1 MTRRMFGALVVMFAL
16 ALAAPASAQLVAAK
30 DGPIVYGHH
39 HVAASNIEAS
49 SKFFATLGGRPGK
62 FTGNNSDIVT
72 FPNVIIFF
80 RAQAPKGGTKGS
92 TADHIGFAV
101 PNLQQT
107 LDRVK
112 AGGFRVVTAA
122 ESPASYKVEGDIAM
136 PAPTT
141 RLAFVMGPDDVKV
154 ELIEARQQ
162 AEPVRLHHI
171 HFFGQQNAEMR
182 DWYVKVF
189 GARPRDTPNFL
200 AADLPGVA
208 LNFTAATS
216 PMAGTS
222 GRAVDHVGFEVK
234 DLEAFCKRLEG
245 MGIKQTVA
253 YRKVPDWGLAIAFI
267 TDPWGTSIE
276 LTEGLAALQ

>member
-1 MTRRMFGALVVMFAL
+1 MTRRMCGVLVMMFAL
-16 ALAAPASAQLVAAK
+16 ATALPASAQLAAAK

-39 HVAASNIEAS
+39 HLASSNVEAS

-62 FTGNNSDIVT
+62 FANGSDIVT
-72 FPNVIIFF
+72 FPNVIVFF
-80 RAQAPKGGTKGS
+80 RAQAPKGGSKGS

-107 LDRVK
+107 LDTLK
-112 AGGFRVVTAA
+112 AGGYRIVTAA
-122 ESPASYKVEGDIAM
+122 ESPAAYKVEGDIAM

-154 ELIEARQQ
+154 ELLEQRQQ
-162 AEPVRLHHI
+162 AEPVKLHHI
-171 HFFGQQNAEMR
+171 HFFGEKNAEMR
-182 DWYVKVF
+182 DWYVNVF
-189 GARPRDTPNFL
+189 GAKPRDTPNFL

-208 LNFTAATS
+208 LNFTVATS

-222 GRAVDHVGFEVK
+222 GRAVDHVGFEIK

-253 YRKVPDWGLAIAFI
+253 YRKVPDWGVAIAFI

>member
-1 MTRRMFGALVVMFAL
+1 MFGVFVVVL
-16 ALAAPASAQLVAAK
+16 ALATALPASAQLVAAK

-39 HVAASNIEAS
+39 HLASSNVAAS
-49 SKFFATLGGRPGK
+49 SKFFVTLGGRAGK
-62 FTGNNSDIVT
+62 FANGADIVT
-72 FPNVIIFF
+72 FPNVIVFF
-80 RAQAPKGGTKGS
+80 RAQAPKGGSKGS
-92 TADHIGFAV
+92 TADHIGFSV

-107 LDRVK
+107 LDALK
-112 AGGFRVVTAA
+112 AGGYRIVTAA
-122 ESPASYKVEGDIAM
+122 ESPAAYKVEGDIAM

-162 AEPVRLHHI
+162 AEPVKLHHA
-171 HFFGQQNAEMR
+171 HFFAEKNAEMR

-189 GARPRDTPNFL
+189 GGKPRDTPNFL

-234 DLEAFCKRLEG
+234 DLEAFCKKLEG

-253 YRKVPDWGLAIAFI
+253 YRKVPDWGVAIAFI
-267 TDPWGTSIE
+267 QDPWGTSIE
-276 LTEGLAALQ
+276 LTEGLAALP

>member
-1 MTRRMFGALVVMFAL
+1 MFGVLVMMFAL
-16 ALAAPASAQLVAAK
+16 AAVPASAQLVAAK

-39 HVAASNIEAS
+39 HLASSNIEAS
-49 SKFFATLGGRPGK
+49 SKFFATLGGKPGK

-72 FPNVIIFF
+72 FPNVIVFF

-107 LDRVK
+107 LDNLK
-112 AGGFRVVTAA
+112 AGGYRIVTAA

-141 RLAFVMGPDDVKV
+141 RLAFVLGPDDVKV
-154 ELIEARQQ
+154 ELLEARQQ
-162 AEPVRLHHI
+162 AEPVKLHHV
-171 HFFGQQNAEMR
+171 HFFSHQNAEMR

-189 GARPRDTPNFL
+189 GGKPRDTPNFL

-208 LNFTAATS
+208 LNFTAAAS

-222 GRAVDHVGFEVK
+222 GRAVDHVGFEIK
-234 DLEAFCKRLEG
+234 DLEAFCKKLEG

-253 YRKVPDWGLAIAFI
+253 YRKVPEWGVAIAFI
-267 TDPWGTSIE
+267 ADPWGTSIE
-276 LTEGLAALQ
+276 LTEGLAALK